1 MPRVRLIHWNEAE
14 AKERAKLLRAAGYD
28 ADYLLRMGPTLLRQL
43 RNGVYAAVVI
53 DLCRLPSHGREVG
66 MALRYQKSTRRIPL
80 VFLGGDA
87 DKVKRVRR
95 LLPDATYTEW
105 SRVRSA
111 LRHAIAHPPANP
123 VAPRSVLDAYAG
135 TPLVKKLGI
144 KPRSVV
150 SLVGA
155 PRGFSKTLGTLPA
168 GAKLRNGSG
177 RGSDL
182 VLWFA
187 RSRCEVERSVQPL
200 MRRIGTAPLWVL
212 WPKKKP
218 GVGAGLPR
226 LSAAAAKSG
235 RRRAT
240 PTTSDLTQQIVRRTC
255 MARGLVDYKICSVDD
270 TWSGLLFRRRAPKR

>member
-28 ADYLLRMGPTLLRQL
+28 ADYLLRRGPTLLRQL

-87 DKVKRVRR
+87 DKVERIRG

-111 LRHAIAHPPANP
+111 LRHAIAHPPADP

-144 KPRSVV
+144 KPQSVV
-150 SLVGA
+150 ALVGA
-155 PRGFSKTLGTLPA
+155 PRGFSKTLGALPA
-168 GAKLRNGSG
+168 GAKLRNGAG
-177 RGSDL
+177 RGGHL
-182 VLWFA
+182 VLWFT
-187 RSRCEVERSVQPL
+187 RSRREVERGVKPL
-200 MRRIGTAPLWVL
+200 AKRIGAAPLWVL
-212 WPKKKP
+212 WPKKK
-218 GVGAGLPR
+218 AGNARMGSP
-226 LSAAAAKSG
+226 SPMA
-235 RRRAT
+235 
-240 PTTSDLTQQIVRRTC
+240 SDLTQQVVRATC
-255 MARGLVDYKICSVDD
+255 MARGLVDYKICAVDD
-270 TWSGLLFRRRAPKR
+270 TWSGLLFRRRDARSKPRRA